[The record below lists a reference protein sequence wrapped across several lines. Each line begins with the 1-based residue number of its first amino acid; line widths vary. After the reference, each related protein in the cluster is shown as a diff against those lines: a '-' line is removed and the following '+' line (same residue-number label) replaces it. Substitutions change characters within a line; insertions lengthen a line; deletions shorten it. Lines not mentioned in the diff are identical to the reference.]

1 MKINKKFSKDI
12 QKLLKELQNNHEFKD
27 TNLNM
32 CLCNGY
38 MINGYT
44 NSYLY
49 NQDNLK
55 YKVVLEIEFD
65 FKNDQYNFYIDVTS
79 INNQDNTKL
88 ATLQKFNNIIDTLEF
103 MQTIKYF
110 NWKFSFDYFE
120 NLQ

>member
-32 CLCNGY
+32 CICNGY

-55 YKVVLEIEFD
+55 YKVILEIEFD
-65 FKNDQYNFYIDVTS
+65 FKNDQYNFYIDIT
-79 INNQDNTKL
+79 NDNDNTKFT
-88 ATLQKFNNIIDTLEF
+88 TLQKFDDLIEVLKF